1 MVHFFFSFN
10 IFFSIYIVIFLSCLF
25 IRCTS
30 FVTVLRTASFS
41 FVVCY
46 IFTYITDSKFSTYS
60 IILD

>member
-46 IFTYITDSKFSTYS
+46 IFTYSKFSTYS
-60 IILD
+60 II